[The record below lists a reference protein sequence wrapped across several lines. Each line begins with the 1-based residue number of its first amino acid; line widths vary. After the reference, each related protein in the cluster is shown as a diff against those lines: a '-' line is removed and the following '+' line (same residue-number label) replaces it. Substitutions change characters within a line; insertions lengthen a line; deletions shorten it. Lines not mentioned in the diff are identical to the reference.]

1 MNHKG
6 TGLGLSICKNLI
18 QEMGGEVSVE
28 SILGEG
34 THFKITLQMKV
45 IDMNVYDLTD
55 QEQTPKNMK
64 LLNSISSI
72 NYSTEFDSKFK
83 PVESVSINNDHV
95 E

>member
-55 QEQTPKNMK
+55 Q
-64 LLNSISSI
+64 
-72 NYSTEFDSKFK
+72 
-83 PVESVSINNDHV
+83 
-95 E
+95 